1 MINLNLLPEKYIKN
15 RAPLLLMTSYIVGVV
30 FSLIVILLFFVLLT
44 ISVRNQ
50 RNQASFKQLE
60 QIKLT
65 KNIKALKEANS
76 VEVQE
81 TIKTLKSSQIFTNQI
96 VKTLNDTFQKSQ
108 SELRGYELKLETDNG
123 NDGARTFD
131 NKEVIVLQ
139 LTGVAPYFAKMG
151 VQKLL
156 NDLAAIPWLYS
167 AVLLNSTL
175 YESVDDLPEAWSDA
189 NNIHEVTIQVKLI
202 KEALP
207 NNKELVHD

>member
-108 SELRGYELKLETDNG
+108 SELRG
-123 NDGARTFD
+123 
-131 NKEVIVLQ
+131 V
-139 LTGVAPYFAKMG
+139 
-151 VQKLL
+151 
-156 NDLAAIPWLYS
+156 
-167 AVLLNSTL
+167 
-175 YESVDDLPEAWSDA
+175 
-189 NNIHEVTIQVKLI
+189 
-202 KEALP
+202 
-207 NNKELVHD
+207 